1 MKTYQT
7 IYRKFQIQLDKHI
20 AAGGEGDIWTTDK
33 SGFLAKIYH
42 SPNSN
47 QINKLKYMIKN
58 PPFDNML
65 SRNHVSIAW
74 PIDLLLDKTSN
85 TIVGFIMPKVSNA
98 KTLINVFNAE
108 KRLQEAPGI
117 DWSHLHVIAEN
128 VAIIVEAIHA
138 KGYIIGDLKPQNLLI
153 PEDTL
158 YVSIVDTDSFQ
169 IIDTATANIYHCPVG
184 TPEFTPPE
192 LYGKDLKKITRE
204 EPNDLFSLGVIIY
217 LLLFGE
223 HPFSGIIS
231 NLANSDLNSIEQ
243 RISQG
248 YWPYAPISP
257 IKRRPSS
264 VSLDVV
270 HPFLQQC
277 FYLCFTVGH
286 KNPFQRPNA
295 AEWKKAL
302 SIGRKDLVKCD
313 KVKNHYFSQSHG
325 KCFWCEIKSNKNI
338 DYFPSD
344 QPITESPAPPPPP
357 PSRASSVPQHSP
369 AKPSKPQGV
378 KILAIIIIS
387 VLVFIF
393 AIILISI
400 V

>member
-1 MKTYQT
+1 MKTYQS
-7 IYRKFQIQLDKHI
+7 IIHNYQIQLDRHI
-20 AAGGEGDIWTTDK
+20 ATGGEGDIWTTNK

-42 SPNSN
+42 SPNLN

-58 PPFDNML
+58 PPLDNML

-74 PIDLLLDKTSN
+74 PIDLLFDKTSN
-85 TIVGFIMPKVSNA
+85 TTVGFIMPKVPNA

-117 DWSHLHVIAEN
+117 DWFHLHVIAEN

-138 KGYIIGDLKPQNLLI
+138 KGYIIGDLKPQNLLV

-169 IIDTATANIYHCPVG
+169 IIDTATGNIYFCPVG

-192 LYGKDLKKITRE
+192 LYGKDLKNISRTE
-204 EPNDLFSLGVIIY
+204 AHDLFSLGVIIY

-223 HPFSGIIS
+223 HPFSGIIT
-231 NLANSDLNSIEQ
+231 NPGNSDLNSIEQ

-248 YWPYAPISP
+248 FWPYAPSGP

-264 VSLDVV
+264 VSLDVA
-270 HPFLQQC
+270 HPILQQD

-286 KNPFQRPNA
+286 ENPLQRPNA
-295 AEWKKAL
+295 AAWKKAL
-302 SIGRKDLVKCD
+302 SIGRKDLAKCD
-313 KVKNHYFSQSHG
+313 KVKTHYFSQSYG

-338 DYFPSD
+338 DYFPSEQSVTELPEPP
-344 QPITESPAPPPPP
+344 QPPRVP
-357 PSRASSVPQHSP
+357 SVPQHSP
-369 AKPSKPQGV
+369 PKPSQAQGV
-378 KILAIIIIS
+378 TILIIIVIS
-387 VLVFIF
+387 VFIFIF
-393 AIILISI
+393 AIIVISI
-400 V
+400 A